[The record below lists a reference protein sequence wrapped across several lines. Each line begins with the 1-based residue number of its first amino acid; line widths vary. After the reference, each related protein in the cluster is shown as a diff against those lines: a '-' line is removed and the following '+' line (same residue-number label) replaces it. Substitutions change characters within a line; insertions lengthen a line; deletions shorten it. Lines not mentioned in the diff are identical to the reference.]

1 MKVRKHMS
9 AVLVRDLWK
18 FKNKSNVYGYCSC
31 GREVRQGKDNVC
43 PMCDSKL
50 IWSVAKKIKEI

>member
-1 MKVRKHMS
+1 MS